1 METGHFS
8 SRVCVGILMESDACF
23 GEWTSLWTPVLE
35 FGCSVP
41 CTLGVCLV
49 REVRFKSYLIE
60 CDTCIL
66 SFRSRREEREFQESR
81 RENSGTS
88 AVQ

>member
-1 METGHFS
+1 MEP
-8 SRVCVGILMESDACF
+8 DACF

-35 FGCSVP
+35 FGHSVP

-60 CDTCIL
+60 CNTCIL
-66 SFRSRREEREFQESR
+66 SFMRRREERVFQESR
-81 RENSGTS
+81 RENFQTS
-88 AVQ
+88 VVQ